1 MSHSLSSSSSPLSS
15 SAASAVPHLPDW
27 LAIVRAKVEGL
38 RFGVVQI
45 VVHDGKVTQI
55 ERTEKTRLS
64 GSGRDE

>member
-1 MSHSLSSSSSPLSS
+1 MSSTATTSLN
-15 SAASAVPHLPDW
+15 SASTSPDW

-55 ERTEKTRLS
+55 ERTEKTRLAGS
-64 GSGRDE
+64 GGRDE

>member
-1 MSHSLSSSSSPLSS
+1 MNTSASSPSPAS
-15 SAASAVPHLPDW
+15 ASAANLPDW

-55 ERTEKTRLS
+55 ERTE
-64 GSGRDE
+64 